1 MQIERGMIMDNQNII
16 QTIIDKYI
24 ALKNEQ
30 PNNISYD
37 EIPDLT
43 IVTSYWFMRISSK
56 HYAS

>member
-1 MQIERGMIMDNQNII
+1 MDNQNII